1 MIALDKRSRGGS
13 IKKLDKDTYVNT
25 ITGEVSKFKHNET
38 RRDNKRELLRT
49 FSKLRDVI
57 NTNVTNPE
65 NCKWITLTYKE
76 NMQDT
81 QRLYKDIDKF
91 NKKLRYVYGH
101 YEYIIVIEP
110 QERGAWHAHCI
121 LIFPDKAPY
130 MPNDNVAKLWAN
142 GFTQTKALQN
152 IDNVGAYLT
161 AYLTDIVTDDPN
173 ANTKTYKDENGNL
186 VSKKI
191 KKGGR
196 LALYPTGMN
205 LYRHSRGIKKPEVK
219 SMKYRDFMTNELPE
233 DASLTY
239 SKTKTIEKGDF
250 KNTIIYRVYKLKSK
264 PVPPLDN
271 NLFFMQKIKN
281 GELVLVTDK
290 EILECFS

>member
-1 MIALDKRSRGGS
+1 MGTLRDFFWEITLIILDKGQFYISKNDYVTVKKTGNFVTMIALDKRSRGGS
-13 IKKLDKDTYVNT
+13 IKKLNKDEYVNT

-49 FSKLRDVI
+49 FSKLRDII

-121 LIFPDKAPY
+121 IIFPDKAPY
-130 MPNDNVAKLWAN
+130 MPNANVAELWSN

-152 IDNVGAYLT
+152 IDNIGAYLT
-161 AYLTDIVTDDPN
+161 AYLTDSCP
-173 ANTKTYKDENGNL
+173 
-186 VSKKI
+186 KI
-191 KKGGR
+191 
-196 LALYPTGMN
+196 Y
-205 LYRHSRGIKKPEVK
+205 
-219 SMKYRDFMTNELPE
+219 
-233 DASLTY
+233 
-239 SKTKTIEKGDF
+239 
-250 KNTIIYRVYKLKSK
+250 
-264 PVPPLDN
+264 
-271 NLFFMQKIKN
+271 
-281 GELVLVTDK
+281 
-290 EILECFS
+290 